1 MEKHTELQ
9 QQSKRMLTEVV
20 DQRDKL
26 LLQADALQKQL
37 EEERQMGKDDK
48 LKANKYLVMERKLNA
63 LIAEK
68 EEKICAEREKVENL
82 ERNLAFEKQAFY
94 DFDKLFDCIQVLAEE
109 EQLSPD
115 QMIKLKDLLPPELF
129 DDILFQQTNSTD
141 DGNSTNHGSEDSI
154 STGSGKRPEGL
165 KLMKS
170 ELNEKDYEINT
181 LRVQLA

>member
-20 DQRDKL
+20 DERDKL

-37 EEERQMGKDDK
+37 EEERQTGKDDK
-48 LKANKYLVMERKLNA
+48 LKANKYLVMERKLNT

-94 DFDKLFDCIQVLAEE
+94 DFDKLFDCYCFQKQIIFYIVVIFYSY
-109 EQLSPD
+109 QL
-115 QMIKLKDLLPPELF
+115 KTLKNKKF
-129 DDILFQQTNSTD
+129 W
-141 DGNSTNHGSEDSI
+141 
-154 STGSGKRPEGL
+154 
-165 KLMKS
+165 
-170 ELNEKDYEINT
+170 NEKQFNF
-181 LRVQLA
+181 